1 MNKTLLCRVL
11 NLNRSSLY
19 HQSIQ
24 ESKDSCLAIKIQK
37 VMLAHPFF
45 GAKRLSWELSE
56 TLSRPINHKRV
67 SRVMIKYNL
76 QCQKRGFK
84 YRKKQD
90 LGKLPMDI
98 PNLFKLKVM
107 DRSKS
112 LLQSPNQVWCSDF
125 TYLKFQGRWKYL
137 FTILD
142 AKTREILN
150 FNLVNSHQSSW
161 LRLTISE
168 AVQRYGRPDMFHSD
182 QGSEFT
188 AEETLNLLKRD
199 NIQIS
204 MSKKASP
211 WENSYQERFYGN
223 FKLEL
228 KYRLKTEMKNKYDE
242 AELYELVA
250 KQIHYYNNYR
260 FHTSI
265 KDKPARYRQ
274 RLLANLKEN
283 KVSKKVGG

>member
-1 MNKTLLCRVL
+1 MLCRVL

-19 HQSIQ
+19 HQSLQ
-24 ESKDSCLAIKIQK
+24 DSKDCYLAIKIQE

-56 TLSRPINHKRV
+56 ILSRPINHKRV
-67 SRVMIKYNL
+67 SRVVLKYNL
-76 QCQKRGFK
+76 QCQKRGVK

-107 DRSKS
+107 NRSEP

-150 FNLVNSHQSSW
+150 FNLVNSHQSTW

-188 AEETLNLLKRD
+188 AEETLNLLRRD

-204 MSKKASP
+204 MSRKASP

-283 KVSKKVGG
+283 NVSKKVGG